1 MLSVNFFES
10 LRFFD
15 KDSVPVVKLKKIEKL
30 LAQEPNLS
38 VQRIAEV
45 SAQKDLNQGSFV
57 VTYIND

>member
-15 KDSVPVVKLKKIEKL
+15 KDNVPVDKLEKVEKL
-30 LAQEPNLS
+30 LAQDSNLS

-45 SAQKDLNQGSFV
+45 SAEA
-57 VTYIND
+57 I